1 LFVAQKRW
9 TTDKHVHR
17 SRPQAYMSVGQ
28 VHSDAKFRDL
38 HVGKI
43 GGALMNDA
51 MFSEFQLVELYAS
64 IFTL

>member
-1 LFVAQKRW
+1 
-9 TTDKHVHR
+9 
-17 SRPQAYMSVGQ
+17 

-51 MFSEFQLVELYAS
+51 MFSEFQLVEIYAS